1 MSANL
6 TRQIALAAAAVVAAA
21 TAVIVQVLSGSLVSA
36 LVALAGALVAG
47 GVALLLPGRAAGPAT
62 APAPAPAAGADG
74 TDRATLIGLSLYL
87 RDRLT
92 SAALAERVDRE
103 LAAVGVVPVEPVGER
118 FDPSVHAAEG
128 AVPTADTQ
136 LVGIIAAVE
145 APGYADRGVLLRPP
159 TVTVYQPAPADVT
172 GPAAP

>member
-6 TRQIALAAAAVVAAA
+6 TRQIALAAAAAVAAV
-21 TAVIVQVLSGSLVSA
+21 TAVLVQVLSGSLVSA

-47 GVALLLPGRAAGPAT
+47 GVALLLPGRVAGPAPT
-62 APAPAPAAGADG
+62 PAPAVDTDG

-103 LAAVGVVPVEPVGER
+103 LAAVGVLPVEPVGER

-128 AVPTADTQ
+128 AVPTADSQ
-136 LVGIIAAVE
+136 LVGTIAAVE
-145 APGYADRGVLLRPP
+145 APGYADRGVLLRPA

-172 GPAAP
+172 GPAAS